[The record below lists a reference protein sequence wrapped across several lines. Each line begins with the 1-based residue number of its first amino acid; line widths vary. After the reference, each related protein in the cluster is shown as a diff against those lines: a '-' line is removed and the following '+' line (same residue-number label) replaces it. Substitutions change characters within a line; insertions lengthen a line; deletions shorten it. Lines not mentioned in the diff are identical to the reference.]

1 MYNFKQNNG
10 ALEYIRMGGRG
21 VGDSLS
27 DVRQRSSQWH
37 PPPLG
42 SCTTSCR
49 PVSNEDL
56 TESHSFPVH
65 EKAPRVDLRS
75 SLTLGEV
82 SVG

>member
-42 SCTTSCR
+42 FVYDVLQTGQQR
-49 PVSNEDL
+49 GFD
-56 TESHSFPVH
+56 
-65 EKAPRVDLRS
+65 
-75 SLTLGEV
+75 
-82 SVG
+82 